1 MVRCNGSSGI
11 KAITAKPE
19 SLLFD
24 EFVAVVCMVKNPEK
38 EVQFLKNSHHPKSF
52 EIRAKRESAAEN
64 IFKPEQVSL
73 FFNITF
79 LHIGKG
85 MKLETILTE
94 TKQIINKKKI
104 GAGALLFSQATDYRF
119 TLVFLLK
126 AQSRAM
132 GNTADT

>member
-1 MVRCNGSSGI
+1 MIICIIKCNGGSGI

-38 EVQFLKNSHHPKSF
+38 ELQFLKNSHHPKNF

-64 IFKPEQVSL
+64 IFKPGQVSL

-94 TKQIINKKKI
+94 TNQKI
-104 GAGALLFSQATDYRF
+104 
-119 TLVFLLK
+119 
-126 AQSRAM
+126 
-132 GNTADT
+132 